1 MKKPL
6 SYLWPLTK
14 KYETKFNGELE
25 VTWTNGRKVLD
36 SNNANY
42 SYGALQEVLD
52 RGLAMLQ
59 ADRAAPVLLLGLGGG
74 SAISLLRKKFA
85 YHGKITAVE
94 FDPAIIEIAINEFA
108 IEAHQPLE
116 LICADAIAYVSST
129 KERFGLVII
138 DLFLD
143 LQVPEQFFSISFWKD
158 IAGLLA
164 LNGRVLFNAGINSAH
179 EEKINVLLQNE
190 TLEINFIKK
199 EEVYGSNT
207 LLLGRKYSN

>member
-14 KYETKFNGELE
+14 KYDSKYSGKLE

-36 SNNANY
+36 SPNANY

-52 RGLAMLQ
+52 LGLAMIR

-74 SAISLLRKKFA
+74 SAIPLLRNKYN

-94 FDPAIIEIAINEFA
+94 LDAAVIEIAKSEFG
-108 IEAHQPLE
+108 IETFQPLE
-116 LICADAIAYVSST
+116 LICEDAEEYVKSSQVQ
-129 KERFGLVII
+129 FGLIII

-143 LQVPEQFFSISFWKD
+143 LQVPEQFFSPSFWQN
-158 IAGLLA
+158 ISELLEP
-164 LNGRVLFNAGINSAH
+164 GGTVLFNAGVNSAH
-179 EEKINVLLQNE
+179 EEQINYLLKND
-190 TLEINFIKK
+190 TLSINFRKK
-199 EEVYGSNT
+199 DGVYKSNT
-207 LLLGRKYSN
+207 LLLGEKK